1 MDRQSNQYL
10 DFQRHMSCF
19 FFLFSVCV
27 CVCVCVLNRL
37 FKEAVTGR
45 VRDVG
50 EIVVFAVAD

>member
-19 FFLFSVCV
+19 FFLFS
-27 CVCVCVLNRL
+27 VCVCVLNRL

>member
-19 FFLFSVCV
+19 FPFLV

-50 EIVVFAVAD
+50 GIVVFAVAD